1 MPQVIDATGRWV
13 LPGFV
18 DIHTRYD
25 VEVLGGPGLPE
36 SMRHGVTTVLIG
48 SCSLS
53 TVHVGGVDAGDLFG
67 RVEAIPREHV
77 ISAVDAA
84 KNWTNA
90 TEYIAALESRPLGP
104 NLAVFIGHSDMRTAT
119 MGLDRATARRS
130 VPPTG
135 SRPRWSG
142 CSVTPSTRGSSE
154 CPPNS
159 ACCRLPTS
167 NRTRSRS
174 HSSVRLPAG

>member
-1 MPQVIDATGRWV
+1 MGYDTILRNGRWFDGTGAPSAIRDIGVVDGRIAAIAREPLDETGCPQVVDATGRWV

-18 DIHTRYD
+18 DIHTGYD
-25 VEVLGGPGLPE
+25 LEVLGGPGLPE

-48 SCSLS
+48 SCSLP

-90 TEYIAALESRPLGP
+90 TEYIAALESRRPG
-104 NLAVFIGHSDMRTAT
+104 
-119 MGLDRATARRS
+119 ARRD
-130 VPPTG
+130 G
-135 SRPRWSG
+135 ADAR
-142 CSVTPSTRGSSE
+142 
-154 CPPNS
+154 
-159 ACCRLPTS
+159 
-167 NRTRSRS
+167 
-174 HSSVRLPAG
+174 